1 MRSQFKMDDRD
12 RPKPP
17 VEIEQDDGGHTP
29 VTK

>member
-1 MRSQFKMDDRD
+1 MDDRD